1 VFELL
6 AVATTAAPVVTF
18 SVDPA
23 LVIQLVLSTFMPLLV
38 GLVTTRVTSGA
49 TKAWLLAAFTLV
61 TSVLTGIGDAIA
73 TGTPFDI
80 GLALLLLIPAFVV
93 SVSTYYGLWKPTGIA
108 VKAQDV
114 GANK

>member
-6 AVATTAAPVVTF
+6 AVAAAPVVTF
-18 SVDPA
+18 SLDPS
-23 LVIQLVLSTFMPLLV
+23 LVIQLVLSTVMPLLV
-38 GLVTTRVTSGA
+38 GIVTDRVTSGA
-49 TKAWLLAAFTLV
+49 VKAWLLAAFTLA

-73 TGTPFDI
+73 SGTSFDL
-80 GLALLLLIPAFVV
+80 GLALILFIPAFVV

-114 GANK
+114 GSNK

>member
-1 VFELL
+1 MFELL
-6 AVATTAAPVVTF
+6 AVATTAAPVITF

-23 LVIQLVLSTFMPLLV
+23 LVIQLILSTFMPLLV

-73 TGTPFDI
+73 TGTAFDI
-80 GLALLLLIPAFVV
+80 GLALILLIPAFVV

>member
-1 VFELL
+1 VFEIL
-6 AVATTAAPVVTF
+6 AVASAPVVTF
-18 SVDPA
+18 SIDPA

-49 TKAWLLAAFTLV
+49 IKAWLLAAFTLV

-73 TGTPFDI
+73 TGTAFDV
-80 GLALLLLIPAFVV
+80 GLALILFIPAFVV
-93 SVSTYYGLWKPTGIA
+93 SVSTYYGLWKPTGVGGA
-108 VKAQDV
+108 VQDI